1 MEPLGSQILQ
11 QQKALGEEFSLDQV
25 CNVIDDYFARPQPV
39 VATTRVQRLSFIEQ
53 KMVKMHESTAAL
65 EEKIKQQY
73 LAKSEIQEEIVVEQK
88 AQDPQGLIGAK

>member
-1 MEPLGSQILQ
+1 
-11 QQKALGEEFSLDQV
+11 
-25 CNVIDDYFARPQPV
+25 
-39 VATTRVQRLSFIEQ
+39 
-53 KMVKMHESTAAL
+53 MVKMHESTAAL